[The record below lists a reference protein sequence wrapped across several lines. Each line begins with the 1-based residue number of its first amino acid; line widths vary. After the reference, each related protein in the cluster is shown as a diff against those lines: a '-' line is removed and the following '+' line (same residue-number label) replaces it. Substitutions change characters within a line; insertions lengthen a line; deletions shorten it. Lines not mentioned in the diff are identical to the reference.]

1 MSCIHNMSAMS
12 LALIARKNLLICY
25 LIALSAVCPFSM
37 TAQDFPDQSINKSTA
52 EELLELADEKISNQS
67 YKEAGDLLDQAHLH
81 ATGQKS
87 DIVLADILYKKG
99 QLSRLTGDNTSARDH
114 LHDALKVYLEAS
126 DSLKISDTWNN
137 LGLVY
142 TNLGDHTMAMDY
154 FLQALLVC
162 QNHLFKEEESNV
174 LNNIGRLYSII
185 GENEKAIEFFTS
197 SLDIKKELE
206 LLPGIANGLNNLGVL
221 HRRIGETEK
230 AHDMFRESLQ
240 IYQALSDKTG
250 IANCLNNLG
259 ILHHGSG
266 EYDAALINFRK
277 VYEMMDSLGNQS
289 GVAMGLYNIG
299 FIYSEKG
306 QKREA
311 INYFKR
317 SIETATLIDDNN
329 YLINGYEA
337 LYEIY
342 KDAGSF
348 QAALDYHERLHH
360 LRDSL
365 FSASSKEKLLE
376 LQTRFETLHKEKEI
390 ESLRMEA
397 RKNKL
402 VLYAL
407 AALLFVISILIMFVL
422 IAFRKDRKNSELLKK
437 KNMEITSQKEKLEH
451 SNEQIRE
458 SLKIKELFFAA
469 VNHEI
474 RGPLNIIIGY
484 TELIEKKLR
493 DEELLNYVESIK
505 ANTKSLR
512 KLVNDILELSLI
524 DSAMFNL
531 EQEPVQMSKFT
542 DEIASSFSSRIKNS
556 EISFQLVNEIPADL
570 WLSVDEVRIR
580 QIIMNLLENSLKFT
594 SQGIIQLK
602 IDAQYINEE
611 NTWTISIRV
620 EDTGAG
626 IPPEIEKNIFQ
637 PGYSTSS
644 NSGIHPVGYGL
655 GLQIVKKLVDYM
667 NGRIVLKTSPGSGT
681 IIEISIPCIQSALP
695 EYDYLEPK
703 NNEPSVPHEP
713 FGEGK
718 KYHVLIVDDSELNR
732 RLLTIMLK
740 DEPYHVIETE
750 TGEEALELMQKLKID
765 IILLDIYMPVMDG
778 YNAIYLMREMPGYS
792 GIPVIAVTAAASDEE
807 KEKVRQ
813 AGFNAYITKPVMKE
827 VLIREIR
834 NLIRKGN

>member
-1 MSCIHNMSAMS
+1 MSFALITRRNFLTWHF
-12 LALIARKNLLICY
+12 LALFSIFSFSLQAQNLPEQ
-25 LIALSAVCPFSM
+25 AN
-37 TAQDFPDQSINKSTA
+37 DKSPV
-52 EELLELADEKISNQS
+52 EELLELADEMISAQS
-67 YKEAGDLLDQAHLH
+67 YEKAGNLLDQAHHH
-81 ATGQKS
+81 AKGRES
-87 DIVLADILYKKG
+87 EIVLADIFYKKG
-99 QLSRLTGDNTSARDH
+99 HLSRLTGDNTAARDH
-114 LHDALKVYLEAS
+114 LHEALDVYLKAS

-142 TNLGDHTMAMDY
+142 TNLGDHSMAMDY

-162 QNHLFKEEESNV
+162 QNHVFREEESNV

-185 GENEKAIEFFTS
+185 GENDKAIEFFKN
-197 SLDIKKELE
+197 SLEIKKELE
-206 LLPGIANGLNNLGVL
+206 LLPGIANGLNNLGVM
-221 HRRIGETEK
+221 HRRMGETEK
-230 AHDMFRESLQ
+230 ALNLFEESLQ
-240 IYQALSDKTG
+240 IYQALSDRTG

-266 EYDAALINFRK
+266 EYDAALVNFRK

-306 QKREA
+306 QKKEA
-311 INYFKR
+311 ISYFKR
-317 SIETATLIDDNN
+317 SIETARLIDDNN

-342 KDAGSF
+342 KEAGSF
-348 QAALDYHERLHH
+348 QVALDYHEKLHH
-360 LRDSL
+360 LIDSL

-376 LQTRFETLHKEKEI
+376 LQTRFETLQKEKEI
-390 ESLRMEA
+390 ESLRMES
-397 RKNKL
+397 RRNKL
-402 VLYAL
+402 VLLAL
-407 AALLFVISILIMFVL
+407 AAILFVITLLILFVL
-422 IAFRKDRKNSELLKK
+422 YAFRKDRKNSELLKK
-437 KNMEITSQKEKLEH
+437 KNTEITSQKEKLEH

-512 KLVNDILELSLI
+512 KLVNDILELSVI
-524 DSAMFNL
+524 DSAMFKL
-531 EQEPVQMSKFT
+531 EHEPVQMSSFT
-542 DEIASSFSSRIKNS
+542 DEIESSFTSRIKNS

-594 SQGIIQLK
+594 TQGIIQLN
-602 IDAQYINEE
+602 IDVQYMNEE
-611 NTWTISIRV
+611 NTWTISVRV

-626 IPPEIEKNIFQ
+626 IPPEIEKNIFE

-644 NSGIHPVGYGL
+644 NSGLHPIGYGL

-667 NGRIVLKTSPGSGT
+667 NGSIDLKTIPGSGT
-681 IIEISIPCIQSALP
+681 TVEISIPCIQSALP
-695 EYDYLEPK
+695 AHDYLEPK
-703 NNEPSVPHEP
+703 KAETFFPADTAGDE
-713 FGEGK
+713 K
-718 KYHVLIVDDSELNR
+718 IYHLLIVDDSELNR
-732 RLLTIMLK
+732 RLLAIMLK
-740 DEPYHVIETE
+740 DEPFHVIETE
-750 TGEEALELMQKLKID
+750 TGEEALEVMQKQKIH
-765 IILLDIYMPVMDG
+765 IVLLDIYMPVMDG
-778 YNAIYLMREMPGYS
+778 YNAICLMREMPGYS
-792 GIPVIAVTAAASDEE
+792 GIPVIAVTAAASEEE

-813 AGFNAYITKPVMKE
+813 AGFDAYITKPVIKE
-827 VLIREIR
+827 ALIKEIR